1 MTNPCLRGSPV
12 LPVASMIVSLLSAL
26 GPTDEARGEESR
38 YIDAGRGN
46 VRVVVPSDL
55 EPDEPLPLILLLHSF
70 ACSGEIEEAYLRFGD
85 QVEEQRFI
93 LCLPDGRRNIT
104 GQRFWNATPACCDVF
119 NQDPDDSGYL
129 IDLLELLQ
137 ETYAIDPN
145 RLHIVG
151 HSNGGF
157 MAHRMICEHD
167 GMFAGIATLAS
178 ATFADPDA
186 CVLETPVHVL
196 QVHGTIDPVIL
207 FGGGCL
213 PGGCHPSAEETQ
225 SMVAAD
231 NQCAPRPDPAPAS
244 IDLVSIISGAETE
257 ITVHRDSCVAGGTA
271 ELWRVV
277 GGGHNAPFDGRF
289 AEQVARWL
297 LEKSAPTLFG
307 DLDGDG
313 WVDAS
318 DLGLLLAAWGR
329 CPECPADLNGD
340 DSVGGG
346 NLGAL
351 IAAWTG

>member
-1 MTNPCLRGSPV
+1 MIDLRPSGDPRLTFSIMALSLV
-12 LPVASMIVSLLSAL
+12 LGIT
-26 GPTDEARGEESR
+26 GEARCEQSE
-38 YIDAGRGN
+38 YVDAGRGN

-55 EPDEPLPLILLLHSF
+55 DPDEPLPLILLLHSF
-70 ACSGEIEEAYLRFGD
+70 AYSGEIEEAYLRFGE
-85 QVEEQRFI
+85 QVDDQRFI
-93 LCLPDGRRNIT
+93 LCLPDGRRNFT

-119 NQDPDDSGYL
+119 SQNPDDSGYL
-129 IDLLELLQ
+129 IDLLGLLQ
-137 ETYAIDPN
+137 ETYAIDSD

-178 ATFADPDA
+178 ATFADPNA

-196 QVHGTIDPVIL
+196 QVHGAIDPVIL
-207 FGGGCL
+207 YGGGCL
-213 PGGCHPSAEETQ
+213 PNGCYPSAEETQ

-244 IDLVSIISGAETE
+244 IDLVPILSGAETE
-257 ITVHRDSCVAGGTA
+257 ITVHRDSCADGGTA

-277 GGGHNAPFDGRF
+277 GGGHNPPFEGRF

-297 LEKSAPTLFG
+297 LQKSAPTLVG

-313 WVDAS
+313 RVDAS
-318 DLGLLLAAWGR
+318 DLGLLLAAWGP
-329 CPECPADLNGD
+329 CPDCPADLEGD

-346 NLGAL
+346 DLGAL

>member
-1 MTNPCLRGSPV
+1 MSSCRNPAFLVQLVGSMFVV
-12 LPVASMIVSLLSAL
+12 LLPAL
-26 GPTDEARGEESR
+26 GPSGEVRAEESEFV
-38 YIDAGRGN
+38 DAGRGD

-55 EPDEPLPLILLLHSF
+55 DPAEPLPLILLLHSF
-70 ACSGEIEEAYLRFGD
+70 AYSGEIEEAYLRFGE
-85 QVEEQRFI
+85 QVDAQQFI
-93 LCLPDGRRNIT
+93 LCLPDGRRNFT

-119 NQDPDDSGYL
+119 SQDPDDSGYL

-137 ETYAIDPN
+137 DKYAIDPD

-196 QVHGTIDPVIL
+196 QVHGSIDPVIL

-213 PGGCHPSAEETQ
+213 PGGCYPSANETQ

-231 NQCAPRPDPAPAS
+231 NQCAPRPDSTPDP
-244 IDLVSIISGAETE
+244 IDLVPVISGAETE
-257 ITVHRDSCVAGGTA
+257 ITVHRETCAPGGTA
-271 ELWRVV
+271 ELWRIV
-277 GGGHNAPFDGRF
+277 GGGHNPPFDGRF
-289 AEQVARWL
+289 AEEVARWL
-297 LEKSAPTLFG
+297 LEKSQPTTVG

-313 WVDAS
+313 RVNAS

-329 CPECPADLNGD
+329 CPDCPADLDGD
-340 DSVGGG
+340 GSVGGG
-346 NLGAL
+346 DLGGL
-351 IAAWTG
+351 VAAWTG